1 MTLKR
6 FIAGAVCPQCQL
18 HDKIV
23 VYQKVDTAYC
33 ECVRCGY
40 VQQQPAGTTVPA
52 ADLKVETPKPVKP
65 PAAQEHVIRLHKK
78 AKNSAT

>member
-18 HDKIV
+18 ADKIV
-23 VYQKVDTAYC
+23 VYQEADTAYC

-40 VQQQPAGTTVPA
+40 LQQQPVA
-52 ADLKVETPKPVKP
+52 ATAP
-65 PAAQEHVIRLHKK
+65 PAMPEEQASKPAKAPAPQEHVIRLHKK
-78 AKNSAT
+78 AKG

>member
-18 HDKIV
+18 QDKIV
-23 VYQKVDTAYC
+23 VYQAADTAYC

-40 VQQQPAGTTVPA
+40 RQQQPTSAATPPA
-52 ADLKVETPKPVKP
+52 ADVAPPKPVKAP
-65 PAAQEHVIRLHKK
+65 SAREHVIRLHKK
-78 AKNSAT
+78 NSSA